1 MIGEKY
7 CVHFD
12 FDINEGKLL
21 RALVWVENLRLS
33 LQYWKLEI
41 LVEILISIWMFV
53 KKHEHS
59 KKKIKK
65 STFFMSIER

>member
-1 MIGEKY
+1 MIGGKY

-33 LQYWKLEI
+33 L
-41 LVEILISIWMFV
+41 
-53 KKHEHS
+53 
-59 KKKIKK
+59 
-65 STFFMSIER
+65 